1 MNKIT
6 VVIGSS
12 LGAMGSSVVASAAAF
27 CCLGPAV
34 IAVLGTSGALAAA
47 RLAPYRSYFILGS
60 IFSLGLGFWAA
71 YRPHGGCGGI
81 EKACV
86 TRAAKITR
94 VVVWLATLMTVVAIL
109 LPDFISG

>member
-1 MNKIT
+1 MNKNT

-12 LGAMGSSVVASAAAF
+12 LSAVSSSLVAIAAVS
-27 CCLGPAV
+27 CCVGPAL

-60 IFSLGLGFWAA
+60 IFLSALGFWVA
-71 YRPHGGCGGI
+71 YRPRGGCIG
-81 EKACV
+81 KACV
-86 TRAAKITR
+86 TRAARITR
-94 VVVWLATLMTVVAIL
+94 VVMWLAVLITVVAIL